1 MSADVAVP
9 RVRQSIYHRRSRSY
23 HMLTIDGSFGEGG
36 GQILRTSVA
45 MAAITKTPVRIRN
58 IRSNRPN
65 PGLSAQHLT
74 AIEAVASLTD
84 AEVSGLILRSTEV
97 TFVPGE
103 IKGGAYRLDIGTAGS
118 ISLLLQCL
126 IPVALHSPETAIF
139 DITGGTDVNWS
150 PPIDYLR
157 HVTLPALAL
166 AGCGVD
172 IEVLRRGYYPRGGG
186 QIRAVITP
194 SRISGVDFERE
205 AANTVY
211 GCSHASGL
219 PAHVA
224 KRQRDAAAT
233 RLEGH
238 GYVTDIVTE
247 HNPAAPK
254 GSKGHKGSKGGKDG
268 KGSSDGSGST
278 GSGITLWCGLVGGSA
293 LGARGKPAEVVG
305 SGAADSIIME
315 LDSAASVDVYLADQ
329 LIPYMAIARSGSFT
343 VRELS
348 LHTKTNIRVCE
359 QFTDAKFE
367 IEPVDQNIMVACR

>member
-1 MSADVAVP
+1 
-9 RVRQSIYHRRSRSY
+9 
-23 HMLTIDGSFGEGG
+23 MLTIDGSFGEGG
-36 GQILRTSVA
+36 GQILRTSIA

-58 IRSNRPN
+58 IRSNRPT

-84 AEVSGLILRSTEV
+84 AEVSGLTLQSTEV

-103 IKGGAYRLDIGTAGS
+103 IRGGAYRLDIGTAGS

-126 IPVALHSPETAIF
+126 IPVALHSSETVLF

-150 PPIDYLR
+150 PPIDYLQ

-166 AGCGVD
+166 AGCSVA

-186 QIRAVITP
+186 QIRVVITP
-194 SRISGVDFERE
+194 SRIIGVDFESGD
-205 AANTVY
+205 ANPVY

-219 PAHVA
+219 PEHVA

-233 RLEGH
+233 RLEGY
-238 GYVTDIVTE
+238 GYAADILTE
-247 HNPAAPK
+247 HNPAAPE
-254 GSKGHKGSKGGKDG
+254 GSKGG
-268 KGSSDGSGST
+268 T
-278 GSGITLWCGLVGGSA
+278 GSGIALWYGLMGGSA
-293 LGARGKPAEVVG
+293 LGERGTPAEVVG
-305 SGAADSIIME
+305 SDAADSIIKE
-315 LDSAASVDVYLADQ
+315 LDSGASVDVYLADQ

-348 LHTKTNIRVCE
+348 SHTKTNIKVCE

-367 IEPVDQNIMVACR
+367 IEPADQNIRVACR

>member
-1 MSADVAVP
+1 
-9 RVRQSIYHRRSRSY
+9 
-23 HMLTIDGSFGEGG
+23 MLTIDGSFGEGG

-74 AIEAVASLTD
+74 AIEAVASITG
-84 AEVSGLILRSTEV
+84 AEVSGLLLRSTEV
-97 TFVPGE
+97 SFVPGE
-103 IKGGAYRLDIGTAGS
+103 IRGGAYLLDIGTAGS

-126 IPVALHSPETAIF
+126 IPVALHSPETVLF

-166 AGCGVD
+166 AGCGVA

-186 QIRAVITP
+186 QIRAAITP
-194 SRISGVDFERE
+194 SRISGVDFERMD
-205 AANTVY
+205 ANMVY

-219 PAHVA
+219 PEHVA
-224 KRQRDAAAT
+224 KRQRDAAVT

-238 GYVTDIVTE
+238 GYAANIVIE

-254 GSKGHKGSKGGKDG
+254 GSKGHKGG
-268 KGSSDGSGST
+268 KGSENGRGSRGSRGGSGST
-278 GSGITLWCGLVGGSA
+278 GSGIMLWSGLMGGSA
-293 LGARGKPAEVVG
+293 LGERGKPAEVVG
-305 SGAADSIIME
+305 SDAADSIIRE
-315 LDSAASVDVYLADQ
+315 LDSGASVDVYLADQ

-348 LHTKTNIRVCE
+348 LHAKTNIQVCE

-367 IEPVDQNIMVACR
+367 IEPIDQNVRVACR

>member
-1 MSADVAVP
+1 MSADGSPAGP
-9 RVRQSIYHRRSRSY
+9 AKAYISAAADHN

-45 MAAITKTPVRIRN
+45 MAAITETPVRIRN

-74 AIEAVASLTD
+74 AIKAVASLTD

-103 IKGGAYRLDIGTAGS
+103 IMGGAYRLDIGTAGS

-126 IPVALHSPETAIF
+126 IPVALHSPETVFF

-157 HVTLPALAL
+157 HVMLPALAL
-166 AGCGVD
+166 AGCDVE

-194 SRISGVDFERE
+194 SRISGVDFERMD
-205 AANTVY
+205 ANTVY
-211 GCSHASGL
+211 GCSHASRL
-219 PAHVA
+219 PEHVV

-233 RLEGH
+233 RLEEH
-238 GYVTDIVTE
+238 GYAADIVTE
-247 HNPAAPK
+247 HNPAAPE
-254 GSKGHKGSKGGKDG
+254 GSKGNRGRRG
-268 KGSSDGSGST
+268 GSGST
-278 GSGITLWCGLVGGSA
+278 GSGITLWRGLMGGSA
-293 LGARGKPAEVVG
+293 LGARGLPAEVVG
-305 SGAADSIIME
+305 SDAADSIIRE
-315 LDSAASVDVYLADQ
+315 LDSGASVDVYLADQ

-348 LHTKTNIRVCE
+348 LHTKTHIGVCE

-367 IEPVDQNIMVACR
+367 IELLDQKIRVICR

>member
-1 MSADVAVP
+1 
-9 RVRQSIYHRRSRSY
+9 
-23 HMLTIDGSFGEGG
+23 MLTIDGSFGEGG

-45 MAAITKTPVRIRN
+45 MAAITETPVRIRN

-74 AIEAVASLTD
+74 AIEAVASITG
-84 AEVSGLILRSTEV
+84 AEVSGIILRSTEV

-103 IKGGAYRLDIGTAGS
+103 IRGGAYRLDIGTAGS

-126 IPVALHSPETAIF
+126 IPVALHSPKTVLF

-150 PPIDYLR
+150 PTIDYLR

-166 AGCGVD
+166 AGCGVA

-194 SRISGVDFERE
+194 SRISGVDFESGD
-205 AANTVY
+205 ANTVY
-211 GCSHASGL
+211 GRSHASGL
-219 PAHVA
+219 PEHVA

-233 RLEGH
+233 RLEEH
-238 GYVTDIVTE
+238 GYVADIVTE
-247 HNPAAPK
+247 RKPAAP
-254 GSKGHKGSKGGKDG
+254 KGSKGGKDG
-268 KGSSDGSGST
+268 KGGTSGRGGKGRRGGSGST
-278 GSGITLWCGLVGGSA
+278 GSGITLWCGLMGGSA
-293 LGARGKPAEVVG
+293 LGERGKPAEMVG
-305 SGAADSIIME
+305 SDAADSIIRE
-315 LDSAASVDVYLADQ
+315 LDSGASVDVYLADQ

-348 LHTKTNIRVCE
+348 LHTKTNIQVCE

-367 IEPVDQNIMVACR
+367 IEPLDQKIRVACR

>member
-1 MSADVAVP
+1 
-9 RVRQSIYHRRSRSY
+9 
-23 HMLTIDGSFGEGG
+23 MLTIDGSFGEGG

-45 MAAITKTPVRIRN
+45 MAAITETPVRIRN

-74 AIEAVASLTD
+74 AIEAVASITG
-84 AEVSGLILRSTEV
+84 AEVSGLLLRSTEV
-97 TFVPGE
+97 SFVPGE
-103 IKGGAYRLDIGTAGS
+103 IRGGAYRLDIGTAGS

-126 IPVALHSPETAIF
+126 IPVALHSPETVFF

-166 AGCGVD
+166 AGCGVA

-194 SRISGVDFERE
+194 SRISGVDFDRND
-205 AANTVY
+205 ANMVY
-211 GCSHASGL
+211 GCSHASRL
-219 PAHVA
+219 PEHVA

-233 RLEGH
+233 RLEEH
-238 GYVTDIVTE
+238 GYAANIVTE
-247 HNPAAPK
+247 HDPAAAK
-254 GSKGHKGSKGGKDG
+254 GSKDGRGG
-268 KGSSDGSGST
+268 KGSRGGSGST
-278 GSGITLWCGLVGGSA
+278 GSGITLWSGLMGGSA
-293 LGARGKPAEVVG
+293 LGERGKPAEVVG
-305 SGAADSIIME
+305 SDAADRIIME
-315 LDSAASVDVYLADQ
+315 LDSGASVDVYLADQ

-359 QFTDAKFE
+359 QFTDAEFE
-367 IEPVDQNIMVACR
+367 IESVDQNIRVACR

>member
-1 MSADVAVP
+1 
-9 RVRQSIYHRRSRSY
+9 
-23 HMLTIDGSFGEGG
+23 MLTIDGSFGEGG

-45 MAAITKTPVRIRN
+45 MAAITETPVRIRN

-74 AIEAVASLTD
+74 AIKAVASLTD
-84 AEVSGLILRSTEV
+84 AEVSGLTLRSTEV
-97 TFVPGE
+97 TFAPGA
-103 IKGGAYRLDIGTAGS
+103 IRGGTYRLDIGTAGS

-126 IPVALHSPETAIF
+126 IPVALHSSETVLF
-139 DITGGTDVNWS
+139 DITGGTVNWS

-166 AGCGVD
+166 AGCGVA
-172 IEVLRRGYYPRGGG
+172 IKVLRRGYYPRGGG

-194 SRISGVDFERE
+194 SRISGVDFEKMD
-205 AANTVY
+205 ANTVY
-211 GCSHASGL
+211 GCSHASRL

-233 RLEGH
+233 RLEAH
-238 GYVTDIVTE
+238 GYVADIVTE
-247 HNPAAPK
+247 RKPVAPE
-254 GSKGHKGSKGGKDG
+254 GSKGGRGSKNG
-268 KGSSDGSGST
+268 KGYRGGSGST
-278 GSGITLWCGLVGGSA
+278 GSGITLWCGLTGGSA

-305 SGAADSIIME
+305 SDAADSIIGE
-315 LDSAASVDVYLADQ
+315 LDSGASVDVYLADQ
-329 LIPYMAIARSGSFT
+329 LIPHMAIARSGSFT

-348 LHTKTNIRVCE
+348 LHTKTNIWVCE

-367 IEPVDQNIMVACR
+367 IEPLDQKIRVTCR

>member
-1 MSADVAVP
+1 MF
-9 RVRQSIYHRRSRSY
+9 
-23 HMLTIDGSFGEGG
+23 TIDGSFGEGG

-58 IRSNRPN
+58 IRSNRPT

-84 AEVSGLILRSTEV
+84 AEVSGLALRSTEV

-103 IKGGAYRLDIGTAGS
+103 IRGGAYRLDIGTAGS

-126 IPVALHSPETAIF
+126 IPVALHSPETVLF

-166 AGCGVD
+166 AGCGVE

-194 SRISGVDFERE
+194 SRISGVDFERMD
-205 AANTVY
+205 ANTVY
-211 GCSHASGL
+211 GCSHASRL
-219 PAHVA
+219 PEHVV

-233 RLEGH
+233 RLEEH
-238 GYVTDIVTE
+238 GYAADIVAE

-254 GSKGHKGSKGGKDG
+254 GSKGGKDG
-268 KGSSDGSGST
+268 KGRRSGGGSRGGSGSGST
-278 GSGITLWCGLVGGSA
+278 GSGITLWCGLMGGSA
-293 LGARGKPAEVVG
+293 LGERGKPAEVVG
-305 SGAADSIIME
+305 SDAADSIIQE
-315 LDSAASVDVYLADQ
+315 LDCGASVDVYLADQ
-329 LIPYMAIARSGSFT
+329 LIPYMAITRSGSFT
-343 VRELS
+343 ARELS
-348 LHTKTNIRVCE
+348 LHTKTNIWVCE

-367 IEPVDQNIMVACR
+367 IEPLDQNIGVTCR